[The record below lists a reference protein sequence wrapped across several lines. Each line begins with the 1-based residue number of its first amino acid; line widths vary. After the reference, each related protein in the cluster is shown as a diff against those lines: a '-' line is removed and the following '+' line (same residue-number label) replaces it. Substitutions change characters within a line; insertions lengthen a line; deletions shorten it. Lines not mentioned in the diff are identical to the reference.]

1 MVRRPKKRASRSA
14 SRSRRL
20 APQSSRKSRDA
31 AAETSI
37 ASLARELSDA
47 REQLNAT
54 AEILRVIR
62 GSPADVQPVFET
74 IVRSAVSLCGS
85 SYANVFRFDGEL
97 LHFVASYN
105 GGVPRR
111 KWRHNLEL
119 IKTKYPMRP
128 DSSQVV
134 GRVVLTKSVVRVD
147 DALIDPDYDQRLRGA
162 IGFRRLLGVPM
173 LRGGEPLGVIVALWA
188 EAGPVP
194 KVQEELLKTFADQA
208 VIAIENAR
216 LLSELRER
224 TTELTESLEE
234 QTASSEVLKVVS
246 QSGIELTPVLDEL
259 VATAAR
265 ICSAD
270 SGFIFRL
277 QDGLCR
283 TVASFGKSSEYKDFQ
298 VRNPIVPDRGT
309 LAGRTV
315 LTRDTVHIE
324 DASADP
330 EYTRIEAIQLGHQRT
345 MLGVPLVRESALIG
359 VLTLARSRVERFTDK
374 QIALVQNFASQAV
387 IAIENARLL
396 GELRDRTTELSE
408 SLEQQTATSEVLQ
421 VIASS
426 PGELE
431 PVIQAVLANATQLCK
446 ASYGVMRLRESDG
459 QIRVAAR
466 YGNLPEAEKIGGVL
480 PPGSSM
486 PSARVFDTRK
496 PVEVV
501 DLKEDRC
508 YRDRDPQAIAAVELA
523 GIRSLISVPMLKDD
537 AVVGAIS
544 IYRREVR
551 PFTDKQSAVL
561 QNFANQTVIAIK
573 AAAARSDVE
582 RARDA
587 AEHARREAEAANQA
601 KSTFLATVSHEI
613 RTPMNGVLGMIEVLE
628 RQGLSA
634 TQQRTVS
641 TIRDSGKALLRI
653 IDDILDF
660 SKIEAGRLE
669 LEAIP
674 FSLSTLVTT
683 TLETFRPL
691 VIAKDLSLDAEMD
704 AGSQDALIG
713 DPTRIRQILS
723 NLLSNAIKF
732 TEHGGV
738 QVHVSTTAL
747 GEGYTRATVAVADT
761 GIGLSAEQVARLFE
775 PFLQADSSITREF
788 GGTGLGLSIVRRL
801 AQIMGGDVTVE
812 STPGAGSVFTI
823 ALTLRAAPADSLLKS
838 LPKPIAPAPVSVGA
852 RSDGPRVLVVDDHP
866 VNREV
871 LVMQLK
877 LLGIP
882 ADSAASGIDAL
893 AAWERNRYAAV
904 LLDIHMPRMDGYELT
919 RRLRAAEANHK
930 GVQTPIIAVT
940 ADAMKGEE
948 ERCLAIGMDAYL
960 LKPVSIERLRTT
972 LERWLPI
979 QVEDHSAGSVEQTKS
994 ASAIDR
1000 DILAAWLGDDRD
1012 ALGELLR
1019 KFRETAIA
1027 AEREIQDASRSGNL
1041 STLTAAAHKLNGAA
1055 LVIGANEVAAAAAA
1069 LERAGKAGDR
1079 THCRDLLGRLI
1090 VQLRRA
1096 FAEIPESS
1104 ESA

>member
-1 MVRRPKKRASRSA
+1 MVRRPKKRVSRSA
-14 SRSRRL
+14 SRSRRSAL
-20 APQSSRKSRDA
+20 RSSRKSRDA
-31 AAETSI
+31 TAETSI
-37 ASLARELSDA
+37 ALLARELSDA

-85 SYANVFRFDGEL
+85 LYANVFRFDGEL

-134 GRVVLTKSVVRVD
+134 GRVVLTRSVVRLN

-283 TVASFGKSSEYKDFQ
+283 TVASFGKSPEYKDFQ

-359 VLTLARSRVERFTDK
+359 VLTLARSWVERFTDK
-374 QIALVQNFASQAV
+374 QIALVQHFASQAV

-431 PVIQAVLANATQLCK
+431 PVIQAMLANATRLCK

-459 QIRVAAR
+459 QIRVVAR

-486 PSARVFDTRK
+486 PSARVFVTRK

-508 YRDRDPQAIAAVELA
+508 YCDRDPQAIAAVEVA

-601 KSTFLATVSHEI
+601 KSTFLATMSHEI

-628 RQGLSA
+628 RQGLNEA
-634 TQQRTVS
+634 QQRTVS
-641 TIRDSGKALLRI
+641 IIRDSGKALLRI

-660 SKIEAGRLE
+660 SRIESGRLE
-669 LEAIP
+669 LEEIP

-683 TLETFRPL
+683 TLETFRPQAA
-691 VIAKDLSLDAEMD
+691 AKKLNLEEEID

-713 DPTRIRQILS
+713 DPTRVRQIVS

-738 QVHVSTTAL
+738 RVHVSTAAL
-747 GEGYTRATVAVADT
+747 GEGNTRTILAVTDS
-761 GIGLSAEQVARLFE
+761 GIGLNAEQRARLFE
-775 PFLQADSSITREF
+775 PFMQADSSITREF

-801 AQIMGGDVTVE
+801 AQIMGGDVAVE
-812 STPGAGSVFTI
+812 SAPGAGSIFTVT
-823 ALTLRAAPADSLLKS
+823 LTIRAAPADLPLR
-838 LPKPIAPAPVSVGA
+838 LAPKPPARAPVNVA
-852 RSDGPRVLVVDDHP
+852 RVEGPRILVVDDHP

-871 LVMQLK
+871 LVMQLN
-877 LLGIP
+877 LLGIA
-882 ADSAASGIDAL
+882 ADSAPSGVDAL
-893 AAWERNRYAAV
+893 AAWECTRYAAV

-919 RRLRAAEANHK
+919 QRLRAAEAERD
-930 GVQTPIIAVT
+930 GIRTPIIAVT

-948 ERCLAIGMDAYL
+948 ERCLKNGMDAYL
-960 LKPVSIERLRTT
+960 LKPVNIERLRAT
-972 LERWLPI
+972 LDRWLPVQI
-979 QVEDHSAGSVEQTKS
+979 EDHVAGAAKQKKS
-994 ASAIDR
+994 AAAIDR
-1000 DILAAWLGDDRD
+1000 DVLAAWLGDDRD
-1012 ALGELLR
+1012 ALDDLLR
-1019 KFRETAIA
+1019 KFRQTAITT
-1027 AEREIQDASRSGNL
+1027 EREIDDASRTGNL
-1041 STLTAAAHKLNGAA
+1041 ATLTEAAHKLSGAA
-1055 LVIGANEVAAAAAA
+1055 LAIGAGEVAAAAGA

-1079 THCRDLLGRLI
+1079 AHCRDLLGRLT

-1096 FAEIPESS
+1096 FAEIPQSS